1 MFSTVIYFLVA
12 LIIYATS
19 ELFDGNDPGSAAGW
33 LESLVLAV
41 IFFLICRLRFKRLS
55 SARAGHGNVNTDQA
69 VSAAI
74 SRLSVL
80 ALMLFGANIYV
91 YRLNTAFSD
100 VRVFQVLPTLEALL
114 FLGLFI
120 LYLTMIWHAAYPV
133 QKDWFPRPVTRRQY
147 IVSQLSFSLPA
158 LLPWLCLSLS
168 VDLIGLIPYPPLK
181 QALIHPAGEIAMI
194 VLFMAGIAVFGPVFI
209 KIVWQC
215 RPLEKSPARSRI
227 EAVCGL
233 SGLRYADIL
242 IWDLFAGT
250 MMTAGVMGLL
260 GRFRYILVTPALL
273 RSLDDDELAAV
284 ILHETGHVY
293 HRHMLW
299 YLIFFAGFV
308 VCNIMWY
315 EPLMLLVLGAVSLF
329 PLSCLS
335 EMSIPRVHSML
346 MGAAFI
352 GVFIVYFRFMFGFFM
367 RNFERQADVYLYRFF
382 PDAFPLIRTFCKI
395 AAGSRQD
402 MERPNWHHFSIGQ
415 RIRFLEKCQENRDL
429 ITGHHRRVRRM
440 TAVAVAGLAGAFI
453 LGYHLTYGQFKP
465 GFENFIA
472 GRLVFEQLKKDPE
485 NADLQV
491 AAGDYHYARQNY
503 STAIGFYE
511 TAVYLAPDHVNA
523 LNNLAWLLATC
534 PQTDLRDHE
543 RALKLAGRAVVLA
556 PQSPFVLDT
565 YAEALFVNHRI
576 DEALAAAKKA
586 LELSRDRRDYYR
598 DQVRRFQKYLKDPRA
613 ETPCRRSDA
622 RCG

>member
-1 MFSTVIYFLVA
+1 MFSNIIYFLVA
-12 LIIYATS
+12 LIIYATAD
-19 ELFDGNDPGSAAGW
+19 LFGGSDIGSDPGW

-41 IFFLICRLRFKRLS
+41 IFFLVCRLSFNRLS
-55 SARAGHGNVNTDQA
+55 ATRAGHGNVNPDQA
-69 VSAAI
+69 VSTAI
-74 SRLSVL
+74 SRLSIL

-91 YRLNTAFSD
+91 FRLNSAFSQ

-120 LYLTMIWHAAYPV
+120 LYLVMIWHAAWPV
-133 QKDWFPRPVTRRQY
+133 QKPWFSRPVTRRQY

-168 VDLIGLIPYPPLK
+168 VDLIGLIPYPPLH
-181 QALIHPAGEIAMI
+181 QALIHPAGEIVMI
-194 VLFMAGIAVFGPVFI
+194 VLFMAVIAVFGPVFI
-209 KIVWQC
+209 KTVWQC
-215 RPLEKSPARSRI
+215 RPLEKSHARSRI
-227 EAVCGL
+227 EAVCRL
-233 SGLRYADIL
+233 AGLRYADIL

-284 ILHETGHVY
+284 ILHETGHVH

-308 VCNIMWY
+308 ACNIMWY

-329 PLSCLS
+329 PVSLFP
-335 EMSIPRVHSML
+335 EIPMPQVHAIL
-346 MGAAFI
+346 MGAVFISVFI
-352 GVFIVYFRFMFGFFM
+352 GYFRFVFGFFM

-382 PDAFPLIRTFCKI
+382 PDAFPLIRTFYKI

-415 RIRFLEKCQENRDL
+415 RIRFLEKCQSNKAL
-429 ITGHHRRVRRM
+429 ITGHHRRVRQM
-440 TAVAVAGLAGAFI
+440 TAVAVAGLAGVCI
-453 LGYHLTYGQFKP
+453 LGYHLTYGQFRP
-465 GFENFIA
+465 GFENVIA
-472 GRLVFEQLKKDPE
+472 GRLVFEQLKHDPE

-491 AAGDYHYARQNY
+491 AAGDFHYARQNY
-503 STAIGFYE
+503 SAAIGFYE
-511 TAVYLAPDHVNA
+511 TAVYLAPDHVHA

-534 PQTDLRDHE
+534 PQTDLQDPE
-543 RALKLAGRAVVLA
+543 RALTLAGRAVGLA
-556 PQSPFVLDT
+556 PRSPFVLDT

-576 DEALAAAKKA
+576 NEALAAAEKA
-586 LELSRDRRDYYR
+586 LELSLDRRDYYR
-598 DQVRRFQKYLKDPRA
+598 DQVRRFQEYL
-613 ETPCRRSDA
+613 
-622 RCG
+622 

>member
-1 MFSTVIYFLVA
+1 MFSTIIYFLVA

-19 ELFDGNDPGSAAGW
+19 DLFGGNDTGSTAGW
-33 LESLVLAV
+33 LESLLLAV
-41 IFFLICRLRFKRLS
+41 IFFLVCRLSFKRLS
-55 SARAGHGNVNTDQA
+55 SARAGHGNVNLDQA
-69 VSAAI
+69 VSTTI

-91 YRLNTAFSD
+91 YRLNTAFSH

-120 LYLTMIWHAAYPV
+120 LYLIMIWHAAWPV
-133 QKDWFPRPVTRRQY
+133 QKPWFSRPVTRRQY
-147 IVSQLSFSLPA
+147 IISQLSFSLPA

-168 VDLIGLIPYPPLK
+168 MDLIGLIPYPPLH

-194 VLFMAGIAVFGPVFI
+194 VLFMVVIAVFGPVFI
-209 KIVWQC
+209 KTVWQC
-215 RPLEKSPARSRI
+215 RPLEKGHARSRI

-233 SGLRYADIL
+233 AGLRYADVL

-250 MMTAGVMGLL
+250 MMTAGVMGLV

-308 VCNIMWY
+308 ACNIMWY

-329 PLSCLS
+329 PVTFFP
-335 EMSIPRVHSML
+335 EMSMPQVHSIL

-352 GVFIVYFRFMFGFFM
+352 SIFIMYFRFVFGFFM
-367 RNFERQADVYLYRFF
+367 RNFERQADVYLYQFF
-382 PDAFPLIRTFCKI
+382 PDAFPLIRTFYKI

-402 MERPNWHHFSIGQ
+402 MERPNWHHFSIAQ
-415 RIRFLEKCQENRDL
+415 RIRFLEKCQANKAL
-429 ITGHHRRVRRM
+429 ITGHHRRVRKM
-440 TAVAVAGLAGAFI
+440 TAAAVAGLAGICI

-472 GRLVFEQLKKDPE
+472 GRLVFEQLKQDPE
-485 NADLQV
+485 NADFQV
-491 AAGDYHYARQNY
+491 AAGDYHYARKNF

-511 TAVYLAPDHVNA
+511 TAVYLAPDHVHA

-534 PQTDLRDHE
+534 PQTDLQNPE
-543 RALKLAGRAVVLA
+543 RALSMAGRAVVLA

-576 DEALAAAKKA
+576 NEALAAAEKA

-598 DQVRRFQKYLKDPRA
+598 DQVRRFQKYL
-613 ETPCRRSDA
+613 
-622 RCG
+622 